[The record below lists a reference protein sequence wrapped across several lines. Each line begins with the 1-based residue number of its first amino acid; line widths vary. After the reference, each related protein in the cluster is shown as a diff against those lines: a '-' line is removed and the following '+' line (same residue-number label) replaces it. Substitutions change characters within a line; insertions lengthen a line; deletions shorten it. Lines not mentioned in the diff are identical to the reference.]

1 MKTIC
6 YCFFDRNP
14 YSENNFA
21 IYLILPLET
30 FDTAKG
36 TNITVHAS
44 FDFPKKLKSSIRDII
59 MRQMKETNNAKMQQI
74 QSSRKQGQPVLSHI
88 DSLQNQ
94 HLFLIN
100 ELQSSQ

>member
-1 MKTIC
+1 
-6 YCFFDRNP
+6 
-14 YSENNFA
+14 
-21 IYLILPLET
+21 
-30 FDTAKG
+30 
-36 TNITVHAS
+36 
-44 FDFPKKLKSSIRDII
+44 

>member
-1 MKTIC
+1 
-6 YCFFDRNP
+6 
-14 YSENNFA
+14 
-21 IYLILPLET
+21 
-30 FDTAKG
+30 
-36 TNITVHAS
+36 
-44 FDFPKKLKSSIRDII
+44 
-59 MRQMKETNNAKMQQI
+59 MKETNNAKMQQI